1 MRKRK
6 RLRGVVGEE
15 VVMVTMTMTMRR
27 RKRMKTKTMEG
38 VSDGTVTTGVRQ
50 LLRKVH

>member
-15 VVMVTMTMTMRR
+15 VVMVTMTTRR